1 LSTARIPAPR
11 PSSSRLPRTA
21 PVLAAAVA
29 AFLIA
34 SIGALVTDLGPWYLS
49 LRQPAWKPPDWLFG
63 PAWTL
68 IFGLA
73 AIAGVYAW
81 TNAPGAAARRQ
92 VVAWFSINAFF
103 NILWS
108 ALFFRFARPDWAL
121 LEVAFLWLS
130 IAMIIMIPGRWS
142 RVTSWLM
149 VPYLAWVTVA
159 GLLNLAVVRLN
170 GPFV

>member
-1 LSTARIPAPR
+1 MSTARVPAPR
-11 PSSSRLPRTA
+11 PSTSRLPRAT

-34 SIGALVTDLGPWYLS
+34 SVGALVTDLGPWYLS
-49 LRQPAWKPPDWLFG
+49 LEQPAWKPPDWLFG

-81 TNAPGAAARRQ
+81 TNAPSAAARRQ
-92 VVAWFSINAFF
+92 VVAWFSVNAFF

-121 LEVAFLWLS
+121 LEVVFLWLS
-130 IAMIIMIPGRWS
+130 IAMIIMIPGRYS

-159 GLLNLAVVRLN
+159 GLLNLAIVRLN
-170 GPFV
+170 APFS

>member
-1 LSTARIPAPR
+1 MSAARLPT
-11 PSSSRLPRTA
+11 SRLPRAT

-34 SIGALVTDLGPWYLS
+34 SVGALVTDLGPWYLS
-49 LRQPAWKPPDWLFG
+49 LKQPDWKPPDWLFG

-81 TNAPGAAARRQ
+81 TNAPDAAARRQ
-92 VVAWFSINAFF
+92 VIAWFSINAFF

-121 LEVAFLWLS
+121 LEVVFLWLS
-130 IAMIIMIPGRWS
+130 IAMIIMIPGRYS

-170 GPFV
+170 APFT

>member
-1 LSTARIPAPR
+1 LSTARVPAPR
-11 PSSSRLPRTA
+11 PSTSRLPRAT

-34 SIGALVTDLGPWYLS
+34 SVGALITDLGPWYFS
-49 LRQPAWKPPDWLFG
+49 LEQPAWKPPDWLFG

-81 TNAPGAAARRQ
+81 TNAPSAAARRQ
-92 VVAWFSINAFF
+92 VIAWFSINAFF

-121 LEVAFLWLS
+121 LEVVFLWLS
-130 IAMIIMIPGRWS
+130 IAMIIMIPGRYS

-170 GPFV
+170 APFS